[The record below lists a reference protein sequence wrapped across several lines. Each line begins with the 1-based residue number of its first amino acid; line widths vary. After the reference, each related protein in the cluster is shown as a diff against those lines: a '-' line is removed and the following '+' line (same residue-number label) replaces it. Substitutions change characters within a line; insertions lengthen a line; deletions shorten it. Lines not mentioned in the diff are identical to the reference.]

1 MRGKVYPLSMVVIL
15 LSVISGVLLIAIIGN
30 EGITAAIESQGLQME
45 KTIVIDAG
53 HGGIDGGA
61 TSCTGVLERDINLD
75 IALKLNDLLHLLGY
89 RTALT
94 RSNQDSVATEG
105 STIAA
110 QKVSDMKNRLKFV
123 NEIDDPIFISIHQN
137 YFGNSKYYGA
147 QVFYGTLEESKT
159 LAKQVQS
166 ALVHSINP
174 DSHRQIKRGDGI
186 YLLEKLACP
195 AVLIECGFL
204 SNQTE
209 EALLRD
215 KAYQNHLCIVIASAL
230 GTYIRQNAAA

>member
-1 MRGKVYPLSMVVIL
+1 MRGRIYPLSMVIIL
-15 LSVISGVLLIAIIGN
+15 LSVISGVLLIAILGN
-30 EGITAAIESQGLQME
+30 EGVTAVIENQGLQMQ

-61 TSCTGVLERDINLD
+61 TSCTGVLERDINLE

-89 RTALT
+89 RTAMT
-94 RSNQDSVATEG
+94 RATQDSVATEG
-105 STIAA
+105 HTIAA

-123 NEIDDPIFISIHQN
+123 NSIEDSIFISIHQN
-137 YFGNSKYYGA
+137 YFGNSKYHGA
-147 QVFYGTLEESKT
+147 QVFYGTLDESKA
-159 LAKQVQS
+159 LATHMQSAFVQS
-166 ALVHSINP
+166 LNP

-186 YLLEKLACP
+186 YLLEKLVCP

-215 KAYQNHLCIVIASAL
+215 KEYQNKLCAVIVSAL
-230 GTYIRQNAAA
+230 GTYIRQNATA